1 MRNVS
6 NRSCTEIRKTHFTL
20 SLFFSENWAVYEV
33 MWVNTVVGDRPHM
46 TIRRLRIAC
55 WIPKARDIHSE
66 YVILSVFAHQ
76 KWLREGAKIFRLYKY
91 VNCLVLL

>member
-1 MRNVS
+1 MFQ
-6 NRSCTEIRKTHFTL
+6 TEIVEKFEKRILCSVTC
-20 SLFFSENWAVYEV
+20 FSENRAVYEV
-33 MWVNTVVGDRPHM
+33 MWVNIVVPDRPQM
-46 TIRRLRIAC
+46 TIRRMRIAC

-76 KWLREGAKIFRLYKY
+76 KRLREGAKIFRLY